1 MDFPSTSCFT
11 PAGGAVA
18 IGASASTRGEGS
30 WVKASTTVRR
40 ALFTVLLFIL
50 PTLAACGSPGSAGA
64 CLPGP
69 DEPAWLYTVAPNDQ
83 PNLHVALDWIDTG
96 PTTSTLPSPDRAS
109 VGDAYRRAWLQW
121 NLSFL
126 QCRTAGLD
134 RYFGGPALKEV
145 EADVGAAERS
155 GNRVVQA
162 DTRHRLRVDSVS
174 PDGSVVRLTDEA
186 ALVVR
191 IVRTR
196 FGAEVSAR
204 ETESVYQVEM
214 TRAGGQWRVLVLA
227 RRAVRDAGPSR
238 PLSPLRTPPHFIGVR
253 GTSLV
258 VDGQPLRLAGYNYFP
273 ESTPWLAFW
282 KTYDTRAI
290 DRDLST
296 IEAQGLNAIR
306 VLIPYDQFGGASPDP
321 KFIERLADFLSRAR
335 VHHLRVLVALFD
347 FHDVTSP
354 LLWAGADRQLEAL
367 LRRFTDDSTIIA
379 WDLRNE
385 PNIFYPADSQR
396 TIDAWLTHLA
406 RLARAVDPH
415 HPLTIGWFRPEEA
428 TRLSSLVDVVSY
440 HYYGNVADF
449 ARRFDVLRKT
459 VSNKPILLSEF
470 GRTTFNPLT
479 FLGFYDE
486 ADQARYYRDV
496 IGKIARSDS
505 VGYLVWTLH
514 DFPSYPPGSWWP
526 QPWQL
531 EVERHFGVLRWDGTG
546 KPAYPYVRPL
556 DREPR

>member
-1 MDFPSTSCFT
+1 MTT
-11 PAGGAVA
+11 
-18 IGASASTRGEGS
+18 
-30 WVKASTTVRR
+30 STTFRR
-40 ALFTVLLFIL
+40 ALFTVLLFIW
-50 PTLAACGSPGSAGA
+50 PTLASCGSIGSAA
-64 CLPGP
+64 LCFPSP
-69 DEPAWLYTVAPNDQ
+69 DEPAWLYAVTPNDH
-83 PNLHVALDWIDTG
+83 PDLHVALDWRPDAPGISG
-96 PTTSTLPSPDRAS
+96 LNPADRAAIGK
-109 VGDAYRRAWLQW
+109 VYLRAWLQW
-121 NLSFL
+121 NLSLL

-155 GNRVVQA
+155 GNRVIQA

-174 PDGSVVRLTDEA
+174 PDGSVARLTDEA
-186 ALVVR
+186 ALVIRV
-191 IVRTR
+191 VRTR
-196 FGAEVSAR
+196 FGVEVSAR
-204 ETESVYQVEM
+204 ETESVYRVEM
-214 TRAGGQWRVLVLA
+214 ARAGGEWRVLGLT
-227 RRAVRDAGPSR
+227 RDTVRDVGPSA
-238 PLSPLRTPPHFIGVR
+238 PLPPLQTPPHFVGVR

-258 VDGQPLRLAGYNYFP
+258 VDGQPLRLSGYNYFP
-273 ESTPWLAFW
+273 ESTPWLGFW
-282 KTYDTRAI
+282 KTYDTGAI
-290 DRDLST
+290 DRGLSA

-306 VLIPYDQFGGASPDP
+306 VLIPYAQFGGASPDP
-321 KFIERLADFLSRAR
+321 KYIERLADFLSRAR

-347 FHDVTSP
+347 FHDFTSP

-367 LRRFTDDSTIIA
+367 LGRFTDDSTIIA

-385 PNIFYPADSQR
+385 PNIFYPADSQL

-406 RLARAVDPH
+406 RLARAIDPH

-449 ARRFDVLRKT
+449 GRRFDVLRKT
-459 VSNKPILLSEF
+459 VSDKPILLSEF

-479 FLGFYDE
+479 FLGIYDE

-496 IGKIARSDS
+496 IGKVARSDS

-514 DFPSYPPGSWWP
+514 DFPSYPPVSWWP

-531 EVERHFGVLRWDGTG
+531 EVERHFGVLRWDGTR
-546 KPAYPYVRPL
+546 KPAYSYVRPL
-556 DREPR
+556 DR